1 MRHTDQGNGSR
12 VAFTDKTRDHSP
24 QCVTMAKSIMRIPFT
39 DQELKRAWRQ
49 LTKTSLPSNN
59 GQPENAHRLLLF
71 YAVECGLKVV
81 WLKRNGRTLFTVDD
95 INQTGHNLAGTLAQL
110 RAGHRL
116 ELPHNI
122 QLSEVRASDGRLL
135 QRNGSLESL
144 HQVWRYG
151 GQCHAPCD
159 TTCEQQLEQVLE
171 WINGELQ

>member
-1 MRHTDQGNGSR
+1 
-12 VAFTDKTRDHSP
+12 
-24 QCVTMAKSIMRIPFT
+24 MAKNIMRIPFT

-49 LTKTSLPSNN
+49 LMRTSLPSNN
-59 GQPENAHRLLLF
+59 SQRENAHRLLLF

-95 INQTGHNLAGTLAQL
+95 INQTGHDLTGTLAQL
-110 RAGHRL
+110 RAGHHL

-122 QLSEVRASDGRLL
+122 QLSEVKGTDGRPL

-159 TTCEQQLEQVLE
+159 TACEQQLERVLE